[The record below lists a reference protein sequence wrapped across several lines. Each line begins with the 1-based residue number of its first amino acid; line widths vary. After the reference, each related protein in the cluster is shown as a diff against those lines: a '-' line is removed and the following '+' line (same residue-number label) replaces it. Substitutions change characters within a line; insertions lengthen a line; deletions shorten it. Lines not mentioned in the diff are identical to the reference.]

1 MKIYIL
7 KNNWQNFV
15 NSNCYRNLVLTDL
28 PTSDINIKSIYRKEH
43 EVMKKEKPMANLIF
57 RIATI
62 LMRIRGLFR
71 DKKGEVLLTR
81 AKRGDVILDYGCGIG
96 FNTIPAAEIVG
107 EEGMVY
113 ALDIHPL
120 AIKSVEKKIREK
132 GLRNVKTILSDLNT
146 GLPNESVDI
155 VLLYNVLP
163 MVKNRPAL
171 IKELYRVLRPGG
183 ILSVK
188 SGLIVNLYSGE
199 KMRTEDL
206 EKLMIDNG
214 PLKLERKI
222 GKFHMFRKIKD
233 DDSTSYNGR

>member
-1 MKIYIL
+1 MCKVARMK
-7 KNNWQNFV
+7 
-15 NSNCYRNLVLTDL
+15 S
-28 PTSDINIKSIYRKEH
+28 
-43 EVMKKEKPMANLIF
+43 EKPMANFIF
-57 RIATI
+57 LMATI

-71 DKKGEVLLTR
+71 NKKREVLLTR

-120 AIKSVEKKIREK
+120 AIRAVEKKIRK
-132 GLRNVKTILSDLNT
+132 KRLKNVKTILSDLNT

-171 IKELYRVLRPGG
+171 IKELYRVLKPGG
-183 ILSVK
+183 VLSVK
-188 SGLIVNLYSGE
+188 SGLIVNLYSRE
-199 KMRTEDL
+199 KMGTEDL
-206 EKLMIDNG
+206 EKIMLDNG
-214 PLKLERKI
+214 LKLERKI
-222 GKFHMFRKIKD
+222 RKFHIFRKD
-233 DDSTSYNGR
+233 

>member
-1 MKIYIL
+1 
-7 KNNWQNFV
+7 
-15 NSNCYRNLVLTDL
+15 
-28 PTSDINIKSIYRKEH
+28 
-43 EVMKKEKPMANLIF
+43 MKKETPMANLIF

-62 LMRIRGLFR
+62 LMRIRGFFR
-71 DKKGEVLLTR
+71 NKKAEVLLTG
-81 AKRGDVILDYGCGIG
+81 AKKGDIILDYGCGIG

-120 AIKSVEKKIREK
+120 AIKSVEKQIMKK
-132 GLRNVKTILSDLNT
+132 GLKNVKTILSGLNT
-146 GLPNESVDI
+146 GLPDESVDI

-163 MVKNRPAL
+163 MIKNRSAL
-171 IKELYRVLRPGG
+171 IKELYRVLKPGG

-188 SGLIVNLYSGE
+188 SGLVVKLNSRE

-206 EKLMIDNG
+206 EKLMLDNG

-222 GKFHMFRKIKD
+222 GKFHIFKKIKD
-233 DDSTSYNGR
+233 DGSTSYNRRISDFANAPFKFLASLGTSHMPQPLSEMPAVAFKNDRRY

>member
-1 MKIYIL
+1 
-7 KNNWQNFV
+7 
-15 NSNCYRNLVLTDL
+15 
-28 PTSDINIKSIYRKEH
+28 
-43 EVMKKEKPMANLIF
+43 MKKETPMANFIF
-57 RIATI
+57 LMATI

-71 DKKGEVLLTR
+71 DKKGEVLLTG

-107 EEGMVY
+107 KDGMVY

-132 GLRNVKTILSDLNT
+132 GLRNAKTILSGLNT
-146 GLPNESVDI
+146 GLPDESVDV

-171 IKELYRVLRPGG
+171 IKELYRVLKPGG
-183 ILSVK
+183 TLSVK
-188 SGLIVNLYSGE
+188 GGLVVNLYSRE
-199 KMRTEDL
+199 KMRTKDL

-214 PLKLERKI
+214 PLKLERRI
-222 GKFHMFRKIKD
+222 GKFHIFKK
-233 DDSTSYNGR
+233 Y

>member
-1 MKIYIL
+1 MKET
-7 KNNWQNFV
+7 QE
-15 NSNCYRNLVLTDL
+15 T
-28 PTSDINIKSIYRKEH
+28 
-43 EVMKKEKPMANLIF
+43 PMANFTFLIT
-57 RIATI
+57 TI

-71 DKKGEVLLTR
+71 NKKAEVLLTG

-120 AIKSVEKKIREK
+120 AVKAVEKKIRK
-132 GLRNVKTILSDLNT
+132 RGLKNVKTILSGLNT
-146 GLPNESVDI
+146 GLPDESVDV

-171 IKELYRVLRPGG
+171 IKELHRVLKPGG
-183 ILSVK
+183 VFSVK

-199 KMRTEDL
+199 KMETKDL
-206 EKLMIDNG
+206 EKLMLDNG

-222 GKFHMFRKIKD
+222 GKFHIFKKIKD
-233 DDSTSYNGR
+233 DGSTS

>member
-1 MKIYIL
+1 MKEE
-7 KNNWQNFV
+7 
-15 NSNCYRNLVLTDL
+15 T
-28 PTSDINIKSIYRKEH
+28 
-43 EVMKKEKPMANLIF
+43 PMANF
-57 RIATI
+57 TFFMATI

-71 DKKGEVLLTR
+71 DKKAEVLLTG

-107 EEGMVY
+107 KEGMVY

-120 AIKSVEKKIREK
+120 AVKAVEKKIRKK
-132 GLRNVKTILSDLNT
+132 GLKNVKTILSGLNT

-171 IKELYRVLRPGG
+171 IKELYRVLKPGG
-183 ILSVK
+183 ILSIK
-188 SGLIVNLYSGE
+188 SGLIVNLYSGG
-199 KMRTEDL
+199 KMGTKDL
-206 EKLMIDNG
+206 EKLMLDNG

-222 GKFHMFRKIKD
+222 GKFHIFKKIKD
-233 DDSTSYNGR
+233 VQVDREVRNALK